1 MRRVALLL
9 LVSVP
14 VAAWADGHVE
24 PAATRWGGVRAGSH
38 AVGFDV
44 RVGVDPERR
53 VNATDPG
60 TRIGIAIWYPADR
73 RTAAS
78 ALTTLDYRL
87 LTSAR
92 PLDAAQ
98 RHTIEEEEIGA
109 LMAWRH
115 VGIVELTREQARAS
129 LATGGIAT
137 RAAPPASGRFPVV
150 LILGG
155 QYYLATTAEIL
166 ASHGFLVAA
175 PFRFVDQANEIGT
188 MQFTWSLENS
198 VRDAEWA
205 LRELEVHP
213 QADLR
218 SIATLGH
225 GGGGVQALLLAMRNR
240 RITAVANLDAGNFST
255 RTGARNVPFYSPR
268 LTRAPYLYLATA
280 STRKSQ
286 DLFDDFVA
294 MRFSDRYEVILETP
308 DLRHHDLSDLGRGV
322 TAPLSIRGPN
332 QPAIEAAYA
341 RSHDILV
348 RFLQEQA
355 AAPTDASRYAGWL
368 RGQAAPG
375 QTSVTVRPGV
385 QPAPSPVHVLETLG
399 PRTADV
405 IRSARQR
412 DPEAE
417 LFQPDTLGRIVDRA
431 IDTGNLPV
439 ARAVSDTAVEIHPD
453 NPRLLDRSSHVLEA
467 LGDLA
472 SARARAAR
480 CAALEAPDA
489 AGVRLRAVKLQR
501 GRLDVRCAL
510 SSPPLASCCP
520 KSVGQRRIVGAPQRL
535 GVSSRP

>member
-1 MRRVALLL
+1 MALLML
-9 LVSVP
+9 MVTVP
-14 VAAWADGHVE
+14 VAAWADARVE
-24 PAATRWGGVRAGSH
+24 PMATRWRGVRAGSH

-44 RVGVDPERR
+44 RVGVDFERR
-53 VNATDPG
+53 INATDPG
-60 TRIGIAIWYPADR
+60 TRIGIAIWYPAER
-73 RTAAS
+73 GTTAR

-87 LTSAR
+87 LTTAR
-92 PLDAAQ
+92 RPSEAE
-98 RHTIEEEEIGA
+98 RRTIEEDEIGA

-129 LATGGIAT
+129 LGTGGMAT

-188 MQFTWSLENS
+188 MQSTWYLENS

-205 LRELEVHP
+205 LRELETHP

-225 GGGGVQALLLAMRNR
+225 GGGGIQALLLAMRNR

-255 RTGARNVPFYSPR
+255 RSRARDVPFYSPR
-268 LTRAPYLYLATA
+268 LTRVPYLYIATA
-280 STRKSQ
+280 STRKGQ

-294 MRFSDRYEVILETP
+294 MTFSDRYEVILETP

-332 QPAIEAAYA
+332 QPVIEEAYA
-341 RSHDILV
+341 RSHEMLV
-348 RFLQEQA
+348 RFLKEGA
-355 AAPTDASRYAGWL
+355 HPAGGGSYTGWL

-375 QTSVTVRPGV
+375 HTTVTVRPGV
-385 QPAPSPVHVLETLG
+385 EPAPSPVQVLETLG
-399 PRTADV
+399 PQTADLV
-405 IRSARQR
+405 RTARQR

-417 LFQPDTLGRIVDRA
+417 LFQPDNLGRIVDRA
-431 IDTGNLPV
+431 IHTGNLPV
-439 ARAVSDTAVEIHPD
+439 ARALSDMALEIHPD
-453 NPRLLDRSSHVLEA
+453 NPLLLDRSSNVLEA

-472 SARARAAR
+472 AARARVAR
-480 CAALEAPDA
+480 CAALEAPDDWRSTA
-489 AGVRLRAVKLQR
+489 AIARCRTHAARLR
-501 GRLDVRCAL
+501 
-510 SSPPLASCCP
+510 SP
-520 KSVGQRRIVGAPQRL
+520 
-535 GVSSRP
+535 